1 MRSTSQP
8 LSGSIR
14 ASASKYPLVTH
25 WIACRLLCSSTAR
38 LPSETLTTVASS
50 CARNEP
56 STATETVFHT
66 PGLSRSKWSAS
77 SGKSFQHLID
87 RPHSCKTREDV
98 LERKPMLVGIPARA
112 GVFGDNESKG
122 QARPLSQCRF
132 DPHVGRDSSEDD
144 GVDVASPQ
152 LLLKRRSSEPAPVIF
167 RDQKIPILK
176 PGRGRN
182 LHQFTG

>member
-1 MRSTSQP
+1 APP

-56 STATETVFHT
+56 STATETALHT

-77 SGKSFQHLID
+77 SGKRFQNLID
-87 RPHSCKTREDV
+87 RPHPCKAREDV
-98 LERKPMLVGIPARA
+98 LKRKPMFVGILAGA
-112 GVFGDNESKG
+112 GVFGDDE
-122 QARPLSQCRF
+122 
-132 DPHVGRDSSEDD
+132 
-144 GVDVASPQ
+144 
-152 LLLKRRSSEPAPVIF
+152 
-167 RDQKIPILK
+167 
-176 PGRGRN
+176 
-182 LHQFTG
+182 